1 MLEEVHNYKSGRALH
16 FRALLTE
23 EAPEV
28 ELALI

>member
-1 MLEEVHNYKSGRALH
+1 MPISFKNTKMRRLN

-28 ELALI
+28 EVGLM